1 MKTWI
6 RHACAVTALGLMLS
20 AHATP
25 VLYDNGSPILS
36 SGYNVVQNWLADDFT
51 LAAPGS
57 VLAFRV
63 FMSAEQPE
71 YLRDLGWAIYADDGG
86 TPGAVLESGSG
97 PGQRTLIGNV
107 AYFNYRID
115 FTLPQR
121 LGLAQGR
128 YWLGLSGTPNPDNP
142 YAYWTGAGPNAT
154 LPSMQSP
161 DNLHWFMNGQEF
173 AFQILG
179 VPEPSP
185 GAMFALGLVLLAGIR
200 RPVQLRGARAARR
213 STMRR

>member
-6 RHACAVTALGLMLS
+6 RHVCVVTALGWTLS

-25 VLYDNGSPILS
+25 VLYDNGSPILT
-36 SGYNVVQNWLADDFT
+36 SGYNVVRNWLADDFA

-63 FMSAEQPE
+63 WMSAEEPA
-71 YLRDLGWAIYADDGG
+71 YLRDVGWAIYADDGG
-86 TPGAVLESGSG
+86 KPGAVLVSGSG

-107 AYFNYRID
+107 AFFNYRID

-121 LGLAQGR
+121 LDLAQGR
-128 YWLGLSGTPNPDNP
+128 YWLGLDGVPNPDNP
-142 YAYWTGAGPNAT
+142 YAYWTGTGPNAS

-161 DNLHWFMNGQEF
+161 NDAGMNWFMNGQEF

-185 GAMFALGLVLLAGIR
+185 AAMFALGLVLLAGIR
-200 RPVQLRGARAARR
+200 RRV
-213 STMRR
+213 